1 VKEGGGAAVVFV
13 GGLFAAR
20 MTGGG
25 GGGRLFTALTSSSA
39 GFGAWSSSS
48 ISGLLNLAILFPL
61 LFNFLQVL
69 QEHFNK
75 DVTFERIKT
84 LNVCN
89 RVFMML
95 DQREQRDVVVLK
107 RVVA

>member
-13 GGLFAAR
+13 GGLLAAR
-20 MTGGG
+20 IGGGG

-69 QEHFNK
+69 QEHFHK
-75 DVTFERIKT
+75 DVTFKRIKI
-84 LNVCN
+84 LNICN
-89 RVFMML
+89 
-95 DQREQRDVVVLK
+95 
-107 RVVA
+107 